1 MLVSDSEIRSGRE
14 FEILSEGH
22 VLVVR
27 QATRSLQGLYTCRAD
42 SEAGSITASAR
53 LIVAENCEGMH
64 VYLCCALVDNQR
76 RYACQD
82 STIHT

>member
-1 MLVSDSEIRSGRE
+1 MQQFWKCLLLVSDTEIQSGGD
-14 FEILSEGH
+14 FEILSDGH

-53 LIVAENCEGMH
+53 LIVAQNGKEMH
-64 VYLCCALVDNQR
+64 V
-76 RYACQD
+76 
-82 STIHT
+82 

>member
-1 MLVSDSEIRSGRE
+1 MPGLNVSDSEIRSGRD

-27 QATRSLQGLYTCRAD
+27 QATRAMQGLYTCRAD

-53 LIVAENCEGMH
+53 LIVADNGEGRGKAGCVIMLCTH
-64 VYLCCALVDNQR
+64 CCAM
-76 RYACQD
+76 
-82 STIHT
+82 